1 MGRAS
6 DRDGASAR
14 GGASARDGASAR
26 GGASARDGA
35 SARGGASA
43 MSTTYSVT
51 YSVNLQSKGL

>member
-1 MGRAS
+1 MGE
-6 DRDGASAR
+6 
-14 GGASARDGASAR
+14 ASAR

-51 YSVNLQSKGL
+51 YSVNMQRKGL